1 MQGSGGGY
9 EGKPLNSQRRK
20 RVKSS
25 KISLWSED
33 WRVECHSQGGGRNRE
48 RVVTMQRGRL

>member
-1 MQGSGGGY
+1 MRGSGGGY

-33 WRVECHSQGGGRNRE
+33 WKVECHSQGGGRNRE